1 MDAPLRPAAGSGET
15 HGDHADPGGAYG
27 RLAGLGLAVDGYRT
41 ERHELDVSSGFRRV
55 TTEIVLSGG
64 GLEGRGEDVTYAA
77 EDHDDY
83 PAALPL
89 AGEWTFD
96 GFSRHLGGL
105 DLFPDGPPQ
114 QEMFRNYRRWGFESA
129 ALDLALR
136 QQRKSLGEALGRA
149 YQPVRFVLSTRLDI
163 KPWLA
168 VDSGLEFKLD
178 PTPEWDAGLMA
189 DIAATG
195 SVRVLDFKAFYEG
208 SPVDNPPDPV
218 QYRLVSETFPG
229 TVLEDPALEGPARE
243 ALRGQEGRFSFDAPI
258 HSWEDVLAV
267 AARVQAGCGDDCP
280 RFRMSQLNIKPS
292 RFGSLGTLLA
302 CIEHAQAGGMTVY
315 GGGQFELGIGRDQI
329 QALASLL
336 YPDGPNDVAPR
347 EFHGDAHPGVPSSP
361 LRPLENLGPGF
372 GFAFSA

>member
-1 MDAPLRPAAGSGET
+1 MEQSPRSAAVSGA
-15 HGDHADPGGAYG
+15 HGIHADHDRVYA
-27 RLAGLGLAVDGYRT
+27 RLAGVGLAIDGYRT

-55 TTEIVLSGG
+55 TTEVVLTGG
-64 GLEGRGEDVTYAA
+64 GLEGRGEDVTYAT

-83 PAALPL
+83 PAELPL

-96 GFSRHLGGL
+96 GFSRHLGDL
-105 DLFPDGPPQ
+105 DLFPNRPPQ
-114 QEMFRNYRRWGFESA
+114 QESFRGYRRWGFESA

-136 QQRKSLGEALGRA
+136 QQKMSLGEALGRT
-149 YQPVRFVLSTRLDI
+149 YRPVRFVLSTRLDI

-168 VDSGLEFKLD
+168 VDPRLEFKLD

-195 SVRVLDFKAFYEG
+195 RVRVLDFKAFYEG

-218 QYRLVSETFPG
+218 QYRLVSDTFPG

-243 ALRGQEGRFSFDAPI
+243 ALRGQEARFSFDAPI
-258 HSWEDVLAV
+258 HSWDDVLAV
-267 AARVQAGCGDDCP
+267 SARVEAGCGDDCP

-292 RFGSLGTLLA
+292 RFGSVSALLA
-302 CIEHAQAGGMTVY
+302 CVGYAEASGMTVY

-347 EFHGDAHPGVPSSP
+347 EYHGDAHPGVPASP
-361 LRPLENLGPGF
+361 LRPLEHQDPGF
-372 GFAFSA
+372 GFAFAI